1 MARIDTNSDDAPT
14 IALQALTFILNDPLR
29 ADRFVGVTGLTPDNL
44 RGRLDDPAVLAAILT
59 FLEAHEPD
67 LIAAADMLGTTPAA
81 LVAARITLENAA

>member
-1 MARIDTNSDDAPT
+1 MARIDTNPHDAPT

-44 RGRLDDPAVLAAILT
+44 RGRLDDPAVLAAILA

-67 LIAAADMLGTTPAA
+67 LIAAANMLGTTPAA
-81 LVAARITLENAA
+81 LVAARMTLETAA